1 MFAVI
6 IFILLWLMQVILLQ
20 SSYSQMKKNEIIRI
34 ADSIEENF
42 GNDSSDEYI
51 DKMAYKNVSS
61 IILYDLEGNVLYS
74 TSTGVSEK
82 SAGSSIFSTNEKKVL
97 IDFGFS
103 KMVNIDGKTIVA
115 KTLEEQ
121 SGRINSTLKI
131 DRFKSE
137 IYIHSRILKGKDIC
151 LVIITSIDPI
161 DSTTS
166 VLQNQLVYITII
178 SLVFS
183 AVLSMFLSSKLSK
196 PIQEMTKSAN
206 QLAHGNYDVY
216 FKESGYEEL
225 DNLANTLNYATDK
238 LGKVD
243 KIRKE
248 LIANV
253 SHDLKTPL
261 TMIKA
266 YSEKIIDITGDN
278 KEKRDKD
285 LQIIISETDRL
296 TRLVN
301 DMMDLSK
308 IESGEIKLEKEE
320 FDIVEVS
327 KKILESFREV
337 KMSDKS
343 VLKVNAPNS
352 LKIFAD
358 KTKMEQVIYN
368 FVNNAINHTP
378 DVKKITINIKN
389 LGKKFRLEVVDNG
402 EGIKDS
408 DKEVIWNRYYQAS
421 NTYSR
426 NSKGSGLGLSIVKN
440 ILEKHGAVYGVNS
453 KINEGSTFWFE
464 MAKNDNSK

>member
-82 SAGSSIFSTNEKKVL
+82 SVGSSIFSTNEKKVL

-137 IYIHSRILKGKDIC
+137 IYIHSRILKGKDVC

-166 VLQNQLVYITII
+166 VLQSQLVYITII
-178 SLVFS
+178 SLIFS

-196 PIQEMTKSAN
+196 PIKEMTKSAN

-337 KMSDKS
+337 KMSDES

>member
-121 SGRINSTLKI
+121 NGRINSTLKI

-137 IYIHSRILKGKDIC
+137 IYIYSRILKGKDIC

-166 VLQNQLVYITII
+166 VLQSQLVYITII
-178 SLVFS
+178 SLIFS

-196 PIQEMTKSAN
+196 PIKEMTKSAN

>member
-137 IYIHSRILKGKDIC
+137 IYIHSRILKGKDVC

-166 VLQNQLVYITII
+166 VLQSQLVYITII
-178 SLVFS
+178 SLIFS

-196 PIQEMTKSAN
+196 PIKEMTKSAN

-337 KMSDKS
+337 KMSDES

-408 DKEVIWNRYYQAS
+408 DKEVIWNRYYRAS

>member
-20 SSYSQMKKNEIIRI
+20 SSYSQMKKNEINRI
-34 ADSIEENF
+34 ADSIEETF
-42 GNDSSDEYI
+42 GTDSSDEYI

>member
-137 IYIHSRILKGKDIC
+137 IYIHSRILKGKDVC

-166 VLQNQLVYITII
+166 VLQSQLVYITII
-178 SLVFS
+178 SLIFS

-196 PIQEMTKSAN
+196 PIKEMTKSAN

-285 LQIIISETDRL
+285 LQIIIIETDRL

>member
-20 SSYSQMKKNEIIRI
+20 SSYSQMKKNEINRI
-34 ADSIEENF
+34 ADSIEETF
-42 GNDSSDEYI
+42 GTDSSDEYI

-131 DRFKSE
+131 DKFKSE

>member
-20 SSYSQMKKNEIIRI
+20 SSYSQMKKNEINRI
-34 ADSIEENF
+34 ADSIEETF
-42 GNDSSDEYI
+42 GTDSSDEYI

-137 IYIHSRILKGKDIC
+137 IYIHSRILKGKDVC

-166 VLQNQLVYITII
+166 VLQSQLVYITII
-178 SLVFS
+178 SLIFS

-196 PIQEMTKSAN
+196 PIKEMTKSAN

>member
-20 SSYSQMKKNEIIRI
+20 SSYSQMKKNEINRI
-34 ADSIEENF
+34 ADSIEETF
-42 GNDSSDEYI
+42 GTDSSDEYI

-97 IDFGFS
+97 IDYGFS

-327 KKILESFREV
+327 KKILESFREA
-337 KMSDKS
+337 KISDES
-343 VLKVNAPNS
+343 ILKVNSPNS

-402 EGIKDS
+402 EGIKEA

-464 MAKNDNSK
+464 MAKNDNNK

>member
-20 SSYSQMKKNEIIRI
+20 SSYSQMKKNEINRI
-34 ADSIEENF
+34 ADSIEETF
-42 GNDSSDEYI
+42 GTDSSDEYI

-121 SGRINSTLKI
+121 NGRINSTLKI

-166 VLQNQLVYITII
+166 VLQNQLAYITII
-178 SLVFS
+178 SLIFS

-196 PIQEMTKSAN
+196 PIQEMTKSAK

>member
-20 SSYSQMKKNEIIRI
+20 SSYSQMKKNEINRI
-34 ADSIEENF
+34 ADSIEETF
-42 GNDSSDEYI
+42 GTDSSDEYI

-166 VLQNQLVYITII
+166 VLQNQLAYITII
-178 SLVFS
+178 SLIFS

-196 PIQEMTKSAN
+196 PIQEMTKSAK